1 MSHSA
6 CSVCLGAS
14 ILSKKESASSSAY
27 MIKEEMT
34 EMITAVEMITIV
46 EMTTMIEVT
55 IMIEVTTMII
65 QEIMTIADVVV
76 IVMHGAV
83 TQGITHTNALD
94 AAAGTTG
101 ALVVNIASIVYSAET
116 Q

>member
-1 MSHSA
+1 M
-6 CSVCLGAS
+6 GAS
-14 ILSKKESASSSAY
+14 ILSKKESACSSAY
-27 MIKEEMT
+27 KIT
-34 EMITAVEMITIV
+34 EMITAVEMIKIV
-46 EMTTMIEVT
+46 EVT
-55 IMIEVTTMII
+55 MIEVTTMII

>member
-27 MIKEEMT
+27 KIT

-46 EMTTMIEVT
+46 EVT
-55 IMIEVTTMII
+55 MIEVTTMII
-65 QEIMTIADVVV
+65 KEIMTIADVVV

-116 Q
+116 

>member
-1 MSHSA
+1 M
-6 CSVCLGAS
+6 GAS
-14 ILSKKESASSSAY
+14 ILSKKESPCSSAY
-27 MIKEEMT
+27 KIT

-46 EMTTMIEVT
+46 EVIT
-55 IMIEVTTMII
+55 MIEVTTMII

-76 IVMHGAV
+76 IIMHGAV

-116 Q
+116 

>member
-1 MSHSA
+1 M
-6 CSVCLGAS
+6 GAS
-14 ILSKKESASSSAY
+14 ILSKKESACSSAK
-27 MIKEEMT
+27 ITEEMT
-34 EMITAVEMITIV
+34 EMITAVEMIKIV
-46 EMTTMIEVT
+46 EVT
-55 IMIEVTTMII
+55 MIEVTTMII

>member
-46 EMTTMIEVT
+46 EVT
-55 IMIEVTTMII
+55 MIEVTTMII

-116 Q
+116 

>member
-27 MIKEEMT
+27 KIT

-46 EMTTMIEVT
+46 EVT
-55 IMIEVTTMII
+55 MIEVTTMII

>member
-14 ILSKKESASSSAY
+14 ILSKKESPCSSPY
-27 MIKEEMT
+27 KIKEEMT
-34 EMITAVEMITIV
+34 EMITAVE
-46 EMTTMIEVT
+46 VT
-55 IMIEVTTMII
+55 SMII

-76 IVMHGAV
+76 IIMHGAV

-116 Q
+116 

>member
-14 ILSKKESASSSAY
+14 ILIKKESARSSAY
-27 MIKEEMT
+27 KITEEMT
-34 EMITAVEMITIV
+34 EMITTVEMI
-46 EMTTMIEVT
+46 TMIEVT
-55 IMIEVTTMII
+55 MIEVTTMII

-116 Q
+116 QGE

>member
-46 EMTTMIEVT
+46 E
-55 IMIEVTTMII
+55 VTTMII

-76 IVMHGAV
+76 IIMHGAV

-116 Q
+116 